1 MIQNNGDNKTAKLFA
16 ERKRAT
22 PTFYRILFYLDAPS
36 WLDLKHVKV
45 EIKDTKRTQCFNL
58 CGEMSMHIRRDLYL
72 NISLSFN
79 KIKHYESFT
88 WFNDHKVFVTNS
100 KLICR

>member
-22 PTFYRILFYLDAPS
+22 PTAPS

-72 NISLSFN
+72 NISLRFN

-100 KLICR
+100 KLICT